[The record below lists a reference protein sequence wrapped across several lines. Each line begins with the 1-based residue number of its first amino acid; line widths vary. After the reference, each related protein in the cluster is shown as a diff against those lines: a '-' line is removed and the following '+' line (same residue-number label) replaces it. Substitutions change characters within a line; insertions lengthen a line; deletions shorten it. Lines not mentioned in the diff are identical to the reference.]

1 MFKHPALAMLA
12 LLAAAG
18 VALVMLGALV
28 GSTGLN
34 WPALAGA
41 SAPDPSAWQI
51 LWDIRLPRSL
61 GAFLCGA
68 LLGLAGAV
76 AQGLLRNPL
85 ADPYLLGASSGAG
98 LGVAAWLY
106 GVGAAPG
113 ALAWAQSLGLTGAAF
128 AGALL
133 ATGFTLLL
141 ARGVEA
147 SLRLLLAGVIVGVV
161 LGAATSVL
169 TLMEPEVLRPMQS
182 FVLGHTGYLSW
193 GSVGLLGPV
202 WVLTLGAALA
212 LSRTLDALTLGEA
225 TALSLG
231 VRLGAVRLALI
242 GALALA
248 TASAVAQAGLIGFV
262 GLIAPHLVKRRCA
275 GQHLFVLGLSSLAG
289 GVLLLGADIL
299 ARILAAPLELPV
311 GLLTAG
317 LGGAYLLWQMNRP
330 SRLGGQP

>member
-1 MFKHPALAMLA
+1 MFKHPARAMMAML
-12 LLAAAG
+12 LFAA

-34 WPALAGA
+34 WPPPYWGDAQSDIA
-41 SAPDPSAWQI
+41 QHI
-51 LWDIRLPRSL
+51 LWDIRLPRSV

-98 LGVAAWLY
+98 LGVAAWLFLA
-106 GVGAAPG
+106 GTAPA
-113 ALAWAQSLGLTGAAF
+113 ALAWAQRLGLTGAAF
-128 AGALL
+128 AGAVL
-133 ATGFTLLL
+133 ATGLTLLL

-169 TLMEPEVLRPMQS
+169 TLLQPDVLRPMQT

-193 GSVGLLGPV
+193 GSVALLGPV
-202 WVLTLGAALA
+202 WLLTLGAALS
-212 LSRTLDALTLGEA
+212 LSRALDALTLGEA
-225 TALSLG
+225 TAQSLG
-231 VRLGAVRLALI
+231 VGLGPVRLALI
-242 GALALA
+242 ATLALA

-262 GLIAPHLVKRRCA
+262 GLIAPHLVKRRAA
-275 GQHLFVLGLSSLAG
+275 GQHLLVLILASLVG

-299 ARILAAPLELPV
+299 ARLLAAPLELPV

-317 LGGAYLLWQMNRP
+317 LGGAYLLWQMNRRSSP
-330 SRLGGQP
+330 GGQA